1 MNPRANEIEDLR
13 QQYISDLAIGI
24 SNLVNIFEPDA
35 IILGGGFTHFAY
47 MFMDD
52 LKDKLINS
60 TLLFNRRDDIDL
72 RCAELKNDA
81 AMIGSIL

>member
-1 MNPRANEIEDLR
+1 MQAL
-13 QQYISDLAIGI
+13 YIS
-24 SNLVNIFEPDA
+24 
-35 IILGGGFTHFAY
+35 LGE
-47 MFMDD
+47 
-52 LKDKLINS
+52 NS